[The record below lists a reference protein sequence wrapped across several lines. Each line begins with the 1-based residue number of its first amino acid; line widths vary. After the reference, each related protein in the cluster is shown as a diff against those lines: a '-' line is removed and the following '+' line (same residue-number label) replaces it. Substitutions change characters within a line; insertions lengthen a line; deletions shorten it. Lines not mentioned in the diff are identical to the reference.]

1 MESKYFPG
9 FYHAEGAFDII
20 GRMLCFRVKRG
31 ENPNSV
37 LIDLLTKEQKDVI
50 NSTLM
55 PEPDLGSFNVYY
67 SKFCSFIFYETG
79 IIKEF
84 MNMWFRVVNTDENR
98 ERLEYDGQKLIEKW
112 EREKGITLGAF
123 FRDVMMGRYD
133 ISEGSGHLLIRDCVP
148 LEETPKDDS
157 QEAIRQEFIDK
168 VALACGVP
176 KSLLDEG
183 FRATDAYERHVA
195 FMIGKEY
202 LEWYEKG
209 RQQGLKEAEE
219 NGKSKA

>member
-9 FYHAEGAFDII
+9 FYHAEEAFDII
-20 GRMLCFRVKRG
+20 GRMLCFRVEQG
-31 ENPNSV
+31 DNPSAV
-37 LIDLLTKEQKDVI
+37 TISLLTEKEAKVI
-50 NSTLM
+50 V
-55 PEPDLGSFNVYY
+55 PELIPKMYFSSFDACYD
-67 SKFCSFIFYETG
+67 KFCKFIFYETG

-84 MNMWFRVVNTDENR
+84 IDRLYAVNSDENR
-98 ERLEYDGQKLIEKW
+98 ERLAYDGQKLIKKW

-133 ISEGSGHLLIRDCVP
+133 IAEGAGHLLIRDIDSSK
-148 LEETPKDDS
+148 EIPKDDS
-157 QEAIRQEFIDK
+157 AEAMRQEFIDK
-168 VALACGVP
+168 VALVCGVP
-176 KSLLDEG
+176 KSFLDDG

-209 RQQGLKEAEE
+209 RQAGIKEARE
-219 NGKSKA
+219 NAEHKV

>member
-9 FYHAEGAFDII
+9 FYHAEETFDII
-20 GRMLCFRVKRG
+20 GRMFYFHVEQG
-31 ENPNSV
+31 DNPNTVS
-37 LIDLLTKEQKDVI
+37 IGLLTKNQKNIIRTV
-50 NSTLM
+50 LM
-55 PEPDLGSFNVYY
+55 PKTFQEDFSVCYD
-67 SKFCSFIFYETG
+67 KFCKFIFHETG

-84 MNMWFRVVNTDENR
+84 IDRLCAVNTDENR
-98 ERLEYDGQKLIEKW
+98 TRLAYDGQNLIEKW
-112 EREKGITLGAF
+112 EREKGITIGAF

-133 ISEGSGHLLIRDCVP
+133 ISEGAGHLLIRDIDSS
-148 LEETPKDDS
+148 EEIPKDDS
-157 QEAIRQEFIDK
+157 AEAIRQEFIDK
-168 VALACGVP
+168 VSEAVGLP
-176 KSLLDEG
+176 KSFLDEG

-219 NGKSKA
+219 NART